1 LSISASETIEC
12 EYEGGVFKPVKNVNL
27 EEGTKL
33 KIKIEKVDLSK
44 YYGMFGKASA
54 ERLEEL
60 EGEVY
65 L

>member
-1 LSISASETIEC
+1 ME
-12 EYEGGVFKPVKNVNL
+12 NVNL
-27 EEGTKL
+27 AEGTKL

-54 ERLEEL
+54 ERLKEL
-60 EGEVY
+60 EGEFY

>member
-1 LSISASETIEC
+1 MGASETIEC
-12 EYEGGVFKPVKNVNL
+12 VYEGGVFKPMEKVKL
-27 EEGTKL
+27 EDGTKL
-33 KIKIEKVDLSK
+33 KIKIEKVDLSN

-60 EGEVY
+60 EGEAY

>member
-1 LSISASETIEC
+1 MSASESIEC
-12 EYEGGVFKPVKNVNL
+12 VYEGGVFKPMENVNL

-44 YYGMFGKASA
+44 YYGMFGKASS

-60 EGEVY
+60 EGEAY

>member
-1 LSISASETIEC
+1 MSASETTEC
-12 EYEGGVFKPVKNVNL
+12 VYEGGVFKPMQDVKL
-27 EEGTKL
+27 EEGTRL
-33 KIKIEKVDLSK
+33 KIKIEKIDLSK

>member
-1 LSISASETIEC
+1 MSASETIEC
-12 EYEGGVFKPVKNVNL
+12 VYEGGVFKPMQNVKL
-27 EEGTKL
+27 EEGTRL
-33 KIKIEKVDLSK
+33 KIKIEKIDLSK

-54 ERLEEL
+54 ERLGEL

>member
-1 LSISASETIEC
+1 MSAIKPIEC
-12 EYEGGVFKPVKNVNL
+12 VYEGGVFKPLKDIKL

-33 KIKIEKVDLSK
+33 RIRIEKVDLSGH
-44 YYGMFGKASA
+44 YGMFGKASA

-60 EGEVY
+60 EDEVY

>member
-1 LSISASETIEC
+1 MSASETIESV
-12 EYEGGVFKPVKNVNL
+12 YEGGVFKPMEDVKL

-33 KIKIEKVDLSK
+33 KIKFEKADLSR

-60 EGEVY
+60 EGEV
-65 L
+65 